1 MSSNVRIGTEG
12 LPYGAIVTIRATRP
26 TLGTVVRALG
36 VHVAVR
42 VTGAHAK
49 EALDRL
55 HAAWS
60 MCLVPDDDRRCR
72 GDDRR
77 CPDEDLAVGT
87 VELDADDLTGLDDR
101 LQVLTQ
107 QVTLEAIR
115 AQSGRLVM
123 LHACAVADPGSGRT
137 AAFVGPSGT
146 GKTTLARVLGRG
158 QAYITDETL
167 AVREDLRVVAYPK
180 PLSLRRSPASPWK
193 DETSPAALGLLP
205 PPATPR
211 LAALVV
217 LDRRDEHDADPRAV
231 RLATLDAVTALV
243 PESSYLPELERPL
256 HRLGELCESLGGA
269 YRVTYRDAED
279 LRPWV
284 EGLLAG
290 EG

>member
-26 TLGTVVRALG
+26 TLGAVVRALG
-36 VHVAVR
+36 VRVEVR
-42 VTGAHAK
+42 VTGAHAQ

-55 HAAWS
+55 HTAWA
-60 MCLVPDDDRRCR
+60 MCLVPADDRR
-72 GDDRR
+72 GPDDE
-77 CPDEDLAVGT
+77 PAVGT
-87 VELDADDLTGLDDR
+87 VELDADDLTGLGDR

-158 QAYITDETL
+158 QAYVTDETL

-180 PLSLRRSPASPWK
+180 PLSVRRSPASPWK

-205 PPATPR
+205 PPPTPR

-217 LDRRDEHDADPRAV
+217 LDRRDEHDAEPRAV

-290 EG
+290 GG